1 MVLICYQFLM
11 IFIAVQIT
19 TPIVSFAGNIGLFI
33 FFCIICSIKTGF
45 MMVFVPE
52 THGRT
57 YEDVKK
63 GDGETTKQDD
73 STST

>member
-19 TPIVSFAGNIGLFI
+19 TPIVSFAGNFGLFI

-63 GDGETTKQDD
+63 EDTERTQQHV
-73 STST
+73 STIT